1 MREEREEEKF
11 FWREG
16 FNEEEDAGVCRRLI
30 RHALLKNTSS

>member
-16 FNEEEDAGVCRRLI
+16 FNEEEDAGV
-30 RHALLKNTSS
+30 